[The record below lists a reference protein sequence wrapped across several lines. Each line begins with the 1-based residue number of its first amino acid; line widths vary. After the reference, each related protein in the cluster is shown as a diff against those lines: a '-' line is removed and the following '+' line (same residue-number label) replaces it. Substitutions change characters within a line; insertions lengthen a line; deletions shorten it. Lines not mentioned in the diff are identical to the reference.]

1 MASGNIR
8 VLIINRQLGF
18 SVRIKQ
24 ALEQVG
30 GFEVAPFTSADA
42 ALEYLQGHPQD
53 VSLVDFT
60 IPGVS
65 GSDLV
70 YMMRQIQPDLP
81 VIVSPDLPN
90 IVAEARNLN
99 INGIVDVPISA
110 RELKP
115 ILERVVQEFDEPMTD
130 TAEATA
136 AFQEDETTDMESS
149 GTASEFASLDSGVIV
164 RTRGLLNHVR
174 GETDDADDGEGE
186 QELEAVEFVLKD
198 EISAFREQFD
208 QDEVQD
214 EEAERAVDVFQK
226 LAEEEPPMPTLEDS
240 GTVSDLKTGVTSAN
254 LYELAESIVEER
266 SRPMEPLDQDT
277 LEAESGDSTPV
288 KLILESTYQD
298 DSDKPSL
305 DDLLANIERQFPE
318 DVSGVRPLPSW
329 VKDVERY
336 VKEPDFLGSALPEIE
351 DQPESATTFAIDEED
366 LPVAVEPEIGLD
378 ASSVPSDVSEDAY
391 STGDF
396 VAADE
401 EEAADVSGFDE
412 VYKADPSETYDEFEQ
427 WLDADDIAEITPAL
441 SAPDKDDLADISA
454 EMPVKRAQAPQAT
467 LEDVVDL
474 EESDSEELIEQRRGA
489 TGDPELA
496 QMALSLTQAS
506 LESTAVAILLAKGE
520 DVVAYSGDLPL
531 EEMAKL
537 HQTLAGDWDANPGEA
552 RVRFATLADTGID
565 YMLYSRRT
573 EGNFTLSLI
582 FEGTLPLRVI
592 RQQSDKIIDALS
604 QIPEDNGEIVVQES
618 AVIDELYE
626 LEEVAAQEEEL
637 AIESTQEL
645 LRQQGGKPEEVPEAT
660 EITVAPVKQAEPV
673 TTSTYLWMLRDSSMT
688 LSRKAAQ
695 VLVLRLDEW
704 LSSIGWHVEVLQV
717 YEDYIYLMADVPES
731 ETVPDVITELKAFSA
746 KIVAQFD
753 EVPDVNKLWAD
764 SYGYLIPGRHLT
776 QDEIQEFINFERM

>member
-1 MASGNIR
+1 MTSGNIR

-42 ALEYLQGHPQD
+42 ALEYLQGNPQD

-70 YMMRQIQPDLP
+70 YMMRQIQPGLP
-81 VIVSPDLPN
+81 IIASPDLPN
-90 IVAEARNLN
+90 IVAQVRNLN

-115 ILERVVQEFDEPMTD
+115 VLERAVQEFDEPMTD

-136 AFQEDETTDMESS
+136 AFQEDETTDMESPGEAWDFGS
-149 GTASEFASLDSGVIV
+149 PDRGVTV
-164 RTRGLLNHVR
+164 RTSGLLNHLR
-174 GETDDADDGEGE
+174 DEMGDADEEGE
-186 QELEAVEFVLKD
+186 QEPESVEFVLKD
-198 EISAFREQFD
+198 DISVLREQFD
-208 QDEVQD
+208 QEEVED
-214 EEAERAVDVFQK
+214 KEAERAVDVFQK
-226 LAEEEPPMPTLEDS
+226 LAEEEPPMPTLEES

-266 SRPMEPLDQDT
+266 SRPMEPLDQDAP
-277 LEAESGDSTPV
+277 EGESGDSTPV
-288 KLILESTYQD
+288 KLILESTHRD
-298 DSDKPSL
+298 DRDKPSL

-336 VKEPDFLGSALPEIE
+336 VKEPDFLEAALPEID
-351 DQPESATTFAIDEED
+351 DQPESATTSAIDEVG
-366 LPVAVEPEIGLD
+366 LPVSAAPETELEA
-378 ASSVPSDVSEDAY
+378 ASAPSDDLQDANAMD
-391 STGDF
+391 DF
-396 VAADE
+396 AEDE
-401 EEAADVSGFDE
+401 EEALDLSEQDE
-412 VYKADPSETYDEFEQ
+412 VFQADTFEPYDEAELR
-427 WLDADDIAEITPAL
+427 LDADDIPELTPVP
-441 SAPDKDDLADISA
+441 SAADEDDLADISA
-454 EMPVKRAQAPQAT
+454 ETPVPVLPAPQAT
-467 LEDVVDL
+467 LDDVEP
-474 EESDSEELIEQRRGA
+474 EESDSEALVERRRVP

-506 LESTAVAILLAKGE
+506 LESTAAAILLAKGE
-520 DVVAYSGDLPL
+520 EVVAYSGDLPL

-552 RVRFATLADTGID
+552 RVRFATLVDTGID

-573 EGNFTLSLI
+573 EGDFTLSLI
-582 FEGTLPLRVI
+582 FEGTLPRRVI

-604 QIPEDNGEIVVQES
+604 EIPEDDSEIVVQES

-645 LRQQGGKPEEVPEAT
+645 LRQQGSEPEVVREAS
-660 EITVAPVKQAEPV
+660 ELTVAPVKQAEPV
-673 TTSTYLWMLRDSSMT
+673 TRSTYLWMLRDTSKT

-695 VLVLRLDEW
+695 ALVLRLDEF

-746 KIVAQFD
+746 QIVAQFD
-753 EVPDVNKLWAD
+753 DVPDVNKLWAD
-764 SYGYLIPGRHLT
+764 SYGYLIPGRQLT